1 MGKPHN
7 KSEKRNRRKAYLKR
21 KNELMKSAVK
31 TGKTSSQKA
40 AQPLPATTKE
50 GPVKKAA
57 TKKAAAKKAP
67 AKKAP
72 AKKAAAKKEAK
83 SED

>member
-21 KNELMKSAVK
+21 KSELMKSAVK
-31 TGKTSSQKA
+31 PGKTASQKK

-50 GPVKKAA
+50 EPVKKAA
-57 TKKAAAKKAP
+57 TKKAP

-72 AKKAAAKKEAK
+72 AKKAAKKEESK
-83 SED
+83 ES